1 VADPGRRT
9 GNWVLGVRQY
19 WDESIEPGGDK
30 VGGELLD
37 LVSQAGLIVKLVLV
51 ALLGASIFS
60 WALIVYKWRALRAA
74 AEDTQAF
81 LDSYRHDSLEA
92 VFEAARELGRS
103 SLAVVF
109 LSGCEVMQRG
119 TRPEDQELAAESA
132 SAHDRK
138 LSRAVEWAA
147 RSERQYAE
155 RGLTF
160 LATVGSS
167 APFVGL
173 FGTVV
178 GIINTFQGIGAAG
191 NASLAVVGPGMAEA
205 LIATAVGLLAA
216 IPASVAYN
224 VFIARIEESNTL
236 TELFAREL
244 VEDLTR
250 LGASDLRQTAEAAE

>member
-1 VADPGRRT
+1 MARSARRR
-9 GNWVLGVRQY
+9 GAESWQRRAWVTC
-19 WDESIEPGGDK
+19 
-30 VGGELLD
+30 
-37 LVSQAGLIVKLVLV
+37 A
-51 ALLGASIFS
+51 
-60 WALIVYKWRALRAA
+60 
-74 AEDTQAF
+74 QAF